1 MIGTPVLLSRF
12 ARAVSTYEAEAVV
25 QRAAAERLAGL
36 LGRYFHGL
44 APRILEI
51 GCGTG
56 LLSRQLMARFAP
68 AELVVNDLCPEMAV
82 CFANVP
88 RARFFPGDARTLE
101 WPGVFD
107 VVASAS
113 AVQWFGD
120 LGAFA
125 QRCAAVLPT
134 GGWLAVSCFGP
145 ATLQETAALSGKGL
159 EYPSFAQFVEALA
172 DGFEPVETAQE
183 RQALTFPDGFAV
195 LRHLK
200 ATGVTA
206 TGAADATP
214 WTRGRMETFARAYA
228 EQFAVPGGVSLTYEP
243 FWFVGRKR

>member
-82 CFANVP
+82 
-88 RARFFPGDARTLE
+88 